1 MRKTRTQARLL
12 TQKEFCCKDVL
23 QNQKFNLHSP
33 LTEIFFFFPLQASFR
48 KVFKEVAVF
57 QAQSGG
63 GEAESNTSSV
73 CFKYIGTLGSCI
85 VVSLLQSPVGKEL

>member
-1 MRKTRTQARLL
+1 MQRCASKSEIQPTFPSNI
-12 TQKEFCCKDVL
+12 EF
-23 QNQKFNLHSP
+23 F
-33 LTEIFFFFPLQASFR
+33 FFFFPLQASFR
-48 KVFKEVAVF
+48 KVFKEVAIF

-73 CFKYIGTLGSCI
+73 CFKYIGALGSCI